1 MIPLSEVKK
10 RQIPYDIIYMCDLK
24 YGTNEPVCRI
34 ETDSRTQDR
43 LVGTGWAGSLR
54 LAHAH
59 YDRMDG
65 WTTRSYYIA
74 QRTIFNILG

>member
-34 ETDSRTQDR
+34 ETDSRTQR
-43 LVGTGWAGSLR
+43 TGLWGR
-54 LAHAH
+54 
-59 YDRMDG
+59 DG
-65 WTTRSYYIA
+65 
-74 QRTIFNILG
+74 LGVWG